1 MDEVCTAFNEL
12 VAQDSALVAELRRVA
27 DAVEVHGRTSERASL
42 PGAGGSW
49 ASAVASANA
58 MLEPLAWQTHELSRV
73 LDRLSRGDLSQSMA
87 IEAAHGPLRG
97 DALALAGTVN
107 GLIARLVSMASHV
120 SHVLRKIGTEGKLG
134 VGPVAG
140 DLSGTWKGLVEDA
153 ELLSE
158 NLTLQVRSIAQVST
172 AIANGDLS
180 KRIAAPATGEF
191 LELKNAVNATVD
203 QLRSFASEVTRIAR
217 EVGTQGKLGGE
228 VDVKGASGIWRE
240 LTDHVNLMA
249 RNLTNQVRGIAAVV
263 EAVAGGDLSKKFV
276 VEARGEIQELK
287 DTINGMVDQLRTF
300 ASEVTRV
307 AREVGTE
314 GSLGGQAAVPGVAG
328 TWKDLTDSVN
338 TMASNL
344 TDQVRGIARVV
355 TAVAHGDLS
364 RQLHLF
370 AKGEIAALADT
381 INDMTDTLRTFAAQV
396 TTVAREVGTEGKL
409 GGQAKVP
416 GAAGT
421 WRDLTD
427 NVNQLAANLTTQV
440 RAISEVAT
448 AVTQGDLSRTISVEA
463 LGEVLALEDKI
474 NQMIANLRET
484 TRSNKEQ
491 DWLKT
496 NLARFFALMQGQ
508 RDLRELARLMI
519 TELTPTIGAQHGA
532 FYLLD
537 TSRDPP
543 TLSLASTYAHTWR
556 KRATSRF
563 ELGEGLVGQCALER
577 KPIVVNNAP
586 EDYIVVVSG
595 LGEAPARNIVVIP
608 ILFENQVRG
617 VVELASFNEIRPVQ
631 LTFLEQLMLNIGIAM
646 NLISASM
653 RTEDL
658 LKQLQG
664 SNVELEKRRAD
675 LEDKAALL
683 EQKNREVAEASQS
696 LETKARELTKVSQ
709 YKTDFLTNMSHEVR
723 TPLNTM
729 MVLAQ
734 MLAEDREARLSPQQK
749 EFAAAIHTAG
759 RDLLALI
766 NQILNL
772 SRIEAGRIETHAE
785 PIAVATTCGFL
796 EQTFRPIAQQKG
808 VEFYLQLDEVGTQ
821 TITTDRQLLEQILKN
836 LLSNAFKFTERGRVS
851 LRVFRAPPGQ
861 PFRAAALHDAP
872 AVLGFAV
879 SDTGIGIPPDQQA
892 LVFEAFH
899 QADTSITRRYGGTG
913 LGLTISREYARV
925 LGGQVDLLSTE
936 GVGSTFTLY
945 LPLSSGDLP
954 RAAAALSSVAVAPTA
969 SSAPEPPPE
978 AHVLMGRTIAVV
990 EDDAR
995 NLYATTS
1002 VLEAYGARVLPAA
1015 SAREAYDILEK
1026 HPDVDVVLMD
1036 VMMADIDGLQATRH
1050 IRSIARL
1057 RDLPVIALTAKATE
1071 SARAAC
1077 LAAGC
1082 TDYIAK
1088 PFDTRL
1094 LVAMVRRYGSGA
1106 RSAAQPE
1113 KEG

>member
-1 MDEVCTAFNEL
+1 MRLPIGGDPAMAEVSTAFNEL
-12 VAQDSALVAELRRVA
+12 VALDAALVEELRRVA
-27 DAVEVHGRTSERASL
+27 DAVQVHGRTTERALL
-42 PGAGGSW
+42 PGASGGW
-49 ASAVASANA
+49 ATAIASVNAV
-58 MLEPLAWQTHELSRV
+58 LEPLAWQTHELSRV
-73 LDRLSRGDLSQSMA
+73 LDCLARGDLSHSMP
-87 IEAAHGPLRG
+87 IEA
-97 DALALAGTVN
+97 
-107 GLIARLVSMASHV
+107 
-120 SHVLRKIGTEGKLG
+120 
-134 VGPVAG
+134 
-140 DLSGTWKGLVEDA
+140 KGELA
-153 ELLSE
+153 EL
-158 NLTLQVRSIAQVST
+158 
-172 AIANGDLS
+172 
-180 KRIAAPATGEF
+180 AA
-191 LELKNAVNATVD
+191 
-203 QLRSFASEVTRIAR
+203 
-217 EVGTQGKLGGE
+217 
-228 VDVKGASGIWRE
+228 
-240 LTDHVNLMA
+240 
-249 RNLTNQVRGIAAVV
+249 
-263 EAVAGGDLSKKFV
+263 
-276 VEARGEIQELK
+276 
-287 DTINGMVDQLRTF
+287 TINRMTDTLRTF

-314 GSLGGQAAVPGVAG
+314 GRLGGQAVVPGVAG

-396 TTVAREVGTEGKL
+396 TTVAREVGTEGRL

-448 AVTQGDLSRTISVEA
+448 AVTQGDLSRTIAVEVA
-463 LGEVLALEDKI
+463 GEVLALKDKI

-484 TRSNKEQ
+484 TRSNTEQ

-537 TSRDPP
+537 PSQDPP
-543 TLSLASTYAHTWR
+543 SLSLASTYAHTWR
-556 KRATSRF
+556 KRVSNRF

-577 KPIVVNNAP
+577 KPIVVNGAP
-586 EDYIVVVSG
+586 DDYVVVASG

-617 VVELASFNEIRPVQ
+617 VVELASFSEIRPVQ

-658 LKQLQG
+658 LRQLQG
-664 SNVELEKRRAD
+664 SNVELERRRGD
-675 LEDKAALL
+675 LEDKAAQL
-683 EQKNREVAEASQS
+683 EQKNREIAEASDS
-696 LETKARELTKVSQ
+696 LETKARELAKVSQ

-734 MLAEDREARLSPQQK
+734 MLAEDRETRLSPKQK
-749 EFAAAIHTAG
+749 EFATAIHTAG

-785 PIAVATTCGFL
+785 PFTVATTCEFL
-796 EQTFRPIAQQKG
+796 EQTFRPIAQQKALHFEIG
-808 VEFYLQLDEVGTQ
+808 LDDLGTQ
-821 TITTDRQLLEQILKN
+821 TITSDRQLLEQILKN
-836 LLSNAFKFTERGRVS
+836 LLSNAFKFTERGRVT
-851 LRVFRAPPGQ
+851 LRVFRPPPGH
-861 PFRAAALHDAP
+861 PFQTDALRDAP

-879 SDTGIGIPPDQQA
+879 TDTGIGIPVDKQA
-892 LVFEAFH
+892 LVFEAFR
-899 QADTSITRRYGGTG
+899 QADASITRRYGGTG

-925 LGGQVDLLSTE
+925 LGGQIDLRSTE
-936 GVGSTFTLY
+936 GLGSTLTLY
-945 LPLSSGDLP
+945 LPLASGDLP
-954 RAAAALSSVAVAPTA
+954 RAAAATTPTVIGAVPPGAAEPALAAGVLKDLTVA
-969 SSAPEPPPE
+969 
-978 AHVLMGRTIAVV
+978 IV

-1002 VLEAYGARVLPAA
+1002 LLEAYGARVLPAS
-1015 SAREAYDILEK
+1015 SAREAYQVLET
-1026 HPDVDVVLMD
+1026 HPEVSAVLMD
-1036 VMMADIDGLQATRH
+1036 VMMADTDGLEATRH
-1050 IRSIARL
+1050 IRAVERL
-1057 RDLPVIALTAKATE
+1057 RALPIIALTAKATE
-1071 SARAAC
+1071 SDRAAC
-1077 LAAGC
+1077 LGAGC

-1088 PFDTRL
+1088 PFDSRQ
-1094 LVAMVRRYGSGA
+1094 LVAMVHRLGIRPA
-1106 RSAAQPE
+1106 TTDEA
-1113 KEG
+1113 